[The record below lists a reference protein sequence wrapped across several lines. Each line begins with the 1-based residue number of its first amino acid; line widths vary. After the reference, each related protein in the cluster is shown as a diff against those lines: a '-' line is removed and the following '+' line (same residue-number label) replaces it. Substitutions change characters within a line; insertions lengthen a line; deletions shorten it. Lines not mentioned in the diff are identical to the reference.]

1 MKVRAGFFLLIVI
14 ILLSA
19 CGIQNQDGE
28 NASGDAKFTREQAIQ
43 IIRNISDS
51 TGDVD
56 IDSYPE
62 MDKVVDN
69 VKYYFI
75 QAVFANKMSASYY
88 VDEKQGRVFT
98 AMGGVLDTENPMP
111 VMESVSPEES
121 EASAVKEITASETA
135 ALKDIFNTIGMTG
148 EQVEQKYG
156 KGYKRISVNYDGYM
170 EGFLYSDNG
179 FTVAFENN
187 GTVKHVYCTDK
198 IDINGAKSG
207 MDFSQIQ
214 EILGEAS
221 VIQTW
226 VETPINTAYKIEYS
240 FNGRTVVFFSRQ
252 KEGNDSIMCIS

>member
-1 MKVRAGFFLLIVI
+1 MKVKAGFFLLIVI

-19 CGIQNQDGE
+19 CGIQNQDEG
-28 NASGDAKFTREQAIQ
+28 NVTREQAIQ
-43 IIRNISDS
+43 TIRNISDS
-51 TGDVD
+51 MGDVD

-88 VDEKQGRVFT
+88 VDEKEGKVFT
-98 AMGGVLDTENPMP
+98 AMGGNLDTENPLP

-121 EASAVKEITASETA
+121 EAGGVTEITASETA
-135 ALKDIFNTIGMTG
+135 AIKEIFDTIGMTA
-148 EQVEQKYG
+148 EQVEQKFG
-156 KGYKRISVNYDGYM
+156 KSYKKISVNYDGNM
-170 EGFLYSDNG
+170 KGFLYSDKG

-198 IDINGAKSG
+198 IEINGAKSG

-240 FNGRTVVFFSRQ
+240 LNERTVVFFSRQ